1 MLMKQLRI
9 KSNAIKT
16 CRFWQ
21 RLVTNLLFS
30 SIYTLHSNSLPTSIP
45 DILSASPPPSPSLKR
60 FCDTRISSR
69 YIINSGEIHFAGKM
83 IQWAKII
90 CLITGGYYS
99 LFFLCLLFFF
109 CFFIKLKG
117 LYCTKLLEGLFS
129 PSGTGIILLLKQVT
143 KVE

>member
-1 MLMKQLRI
+1 MP
-9 KSNAIKT
+9 
-16 CRFWQ
+16 FWQ

-45 DILSASPPPSPSLKR
+45 DILSAFPPPPLPPSPSLKR

-83 IQWAKII
+83 VQWAKII

-99 LFFLCLLFFF
+99 LFFLSFFF
-109 CFFIKLKG
+109 GFFIKLKG
-117 LYCTKLLEGLFS
+117 LHCTELLDGLFP
-129 PSGTGIILLLKQVT
+129 PSGTAIILLL
-143 KVE
+143 

>member
-1 MLMKQLRI
+1 MTKDVVKQLRI

-21 RLVTNLLFS
+21 RHVTNLLFS

-45 DILSASPPPSPSLKR
+45 DILSASPPPPPPPPPPRLFIRPPPPPPPSPSLKR

-83 IQWAKII
+83 IKWAKII

-109 CFFIKLKG
+109 VS
-117 LYCTKLLEGLFS
+117 LLN
-129 PSGTGIILLLKQVT
+129 
-143 KVE
+143 